1 VPGIGPLDVPTLVL
15 HGEQDSVPLPDVRR
29 IVAVVIL
36 LALILSLLA
45 SVVTAL
51 G

>member
-1 VPGIGPLDVPTLVL
+1 MGPAGPTGLAT
-15 HGEQDSVPLPDVRR
+15 LPDVRR